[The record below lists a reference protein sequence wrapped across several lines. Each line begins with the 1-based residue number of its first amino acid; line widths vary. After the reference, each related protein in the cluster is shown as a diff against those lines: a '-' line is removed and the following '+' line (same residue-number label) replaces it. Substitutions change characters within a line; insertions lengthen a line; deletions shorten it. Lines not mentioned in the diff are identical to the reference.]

1 MYNAKL
7 ITYKK
12 GIPLTA
18 VIFPDRLK
26 SMEVKMQD
34 WKTWSVYNYVD
45 GFTPLILTCDKDTA
59 DYLIRDI
66 RVNSQPQTKIYPG
79 LFVPFMN
86 GNPDDLLRQIHQSRK
101 LKASGVIMFDY
112 AHMQPKYTDVLLV
125 SAFTKPEKMKLR
137 GIPLSEKRKAKKII
151 KEKNKQNDS
160 DKTKKKN

>member
-1 MYNAKL
+1 MTYNKN
-7 ITYKK
+7 
-12 GIPLTA
+12 IPLTA

-66 RVNSQPQTKIYPG
+66 KINSQPSTKIYPG

-112 AHMQPKYTDVLLV
+112 AHLQPKYTDVLLV
-125 SAFTKPEKMKLR
+125 SVFTKPDDMKLR
-137 GIPLSEKRKAKKII
+137 GIPLSEKRKAKQIM
-151 KEKNKQNDS
+151 KEKEKGQ
-160 DKTKKKN
+160 TKKKN